1 MFSPLHGVASHRL
14 PNGLRVLLRE
24 DRSWPLVSV
33 QAWVGVGSVHEAESE
48 SGLAHVLEHMVFKG
62 TARHPAAEISRW
74 VEAQGGALNAETS
87 KEYTHY
93 YIDLPSGRQVC
104 ASGGPVRRAVHLMG
118 ELLCRATIDTGEW
131 RRERRVILEEMKRRH
146 DDAETMAWEL
156 LQEAVYADRA
166 HARPVIGTS
175 ETVSAFSAETVRR
188 FYRTH
193 YTAANTLVVLAGDFK
208 SREALRW
215 IEAEFRS
222 IPRAAA
228 EIRPE
233 AVLQVEP
240 QRLRLQKPVQQA
252 YAVYGFSTPPAAHPD
267 QEALD
272 LLAVLLGD
280 GRNSRLVHHIRE
292 EKKLVWSIGASNIT
306 QEGPG
311 IFAIFAEFNA
321 AKGRRVAGAVED
333 ILRGL
338 KKNPPTH
345 GEIQRAKN
353 LVQTSWLQG
362 YETFHNQA
370 ATIGAYALENHLDR
384 LKHYLPKVLS
394 IDRRELE
401 RVIDRY
407 FSAGLS
413 CAVVEP

>member
-1 MFSPLHGVASHRL
+1 MFQPLRHVTRHRL

-33 QAWVGVGSVHEAESE
+33 QAWVNVGSVHEAESE
-48 SGLAHVLEHMVFKG
+48 AGLAHVLEHMVFKG
-62 TARHPAAEISRW
+62 TARHPASEISRW

-93 YIDLPSGRQVC
+93 YIDMPSAG
-104 ASGGPVRRAVHLMG
+104 ARRAVHLMG
-118 ELLCRATIDTGEW
+118 ELLCRATIDAGEW
-131 RRERRVILEEMKRRH
+131 RRECPVILEEMKRRH

-156 LQEAVYADRA
+156 LQGAIYADRA
-166 HARPVIGTS
+166 HARAVIGAP
-175 ETVSAFSAETVRR
+175 ETVASFSAETVKR
-188 FYRTH
+188 FYKAH
-193 YTAANTLVVLAGDFK
+193 YTAANTLIVLVGDFK

-215 IEAEFRS
+215 IEEDFRS
-222 IPRAAA
+222 ISRISGAGA
-228 EIRPE
+228 RPD

-252 YAVYGFSTPPAAHPD
+252 YAVYGFPTPPAAHPD

-280 GRNSRLVHHIRE
+280 GRNARLIHQIRE
-292 EKKLVWSIGASNIT
+292 EQKLVWSIGASNIT

-311 IFAIFAEFNA
+311 IFAVFAEFDA
-321 AKGRRVAGAVED
+321 PKAPRVAAAVQD
-333 ILRGL
+333 VLREL
-338 KKNPPTH
+338 KRNPPTAV
-345 GEIQRAKN
+345 EVRRAKN

-370 ATIGAYALENHLDR
+370 ATIGAYALENHLAR
-384 LKHYLPKVLS
+384 LKHYLPKTLALTTR
-394 IDRRELE
+394 DLK
-401 RVIDRY
+401 RVIDDY
-407 FSAGLS
+407 FTAGLAA
-413 CAVVEP
+413 AVVMP